1 MKYCFFILILV
12 VLMGISGC
20 EKIQNNISSTETS
33 VVSSQNSNTPL
44 VTNMVATSQEKIAN
58 MLYNEFIDAI
68 NSLEELST
76 SKNDANTSYNA
87 EYTVQHIRLVD
98 LITGVDV
105 YKDYLSD
112 NDKNGYSIKRKQI
125 VELIMQ
131 NVDISQDIMPVY
143 SYYSTETGDHLIVI
157 SSNEYNYF
165 TKQMESFYI
174 AYDYIRQINDEG
186 QLFSDLYA
194 NEGNGGAFTNIL
206 DVFYENLY
214 DNTISKEVIPILI
227 TDDTESKPK
236 NDYSGPY
243 SSDKE
248 IFESYNR
255 DFYTG
260 SSKMKSGN
268 WRLFGFDVISENAT
282 VKISIDGK
290 TEELKNYVQ

>member
-1 MKYCFFILILV
+1 
-12 VLMGISGC
+12 
-20 EKIQNNISSTETS
+20 
-33 VVSSQNSNTPL
+33 
-44 VTNMVATSQEKIAN
+44 MVATSQEKTAN

-87 EYTVQHIRLVD
+87 EYTALHIRLVD

-105 YKDYLSD
+105 YEDYLSD
-112 NDKNGYSIKRKQI
+112 NDKNDYSIKRNQI

-131 NVDISQDIMPVY
+131 NVDVSQDIMPVY
-143 SYYSTETGDHLIVI
+143 SYYSTGTGDHLIVI

-174 AYDYIRQINDEG
+174 AYDYIRQTNDEG
-186 QLFSDLYA
+186 QLFNDLYA

-214 DNTISKEVIPILI
+214 DNTISKEIIPILI
-227 TDDTESKPK
+227 TDDTESKPE

-282 VKISIDGK
+282 IKISIDGK